1 MKDGTIAIIV
11 DTDNAATV
19 DFRAELAQIMIDGG
33 QVSIG
38 NNEMQIGQDGGAI
51 ERNGLFKI
59 LEMIREPIT
68 EDNRGRQDVF
78 ILEQIEKKTKS
89 RYIPCACGKDGLPR
103 EHHGVKAGIHC
114 DECWESLL
122 DDYGKQSW

>member
-1 MKDGTIAIIV
+1 MKNGTIAIIV

-19 DFRAELAQIMIDGG
+19 DFRAELAQIMLDGG

-38 NNEMQIGQDGGAI
+38 NNEMEIGTDGEPI

-68 EDNRGRQDVF
+68 DDNRG
-78 ILEQIEKKTKS
+78 
-89 RYIPCACGKDGLPR
+89 
-103 EHHGVKAGIHC
+103 
-114 DECWESLL
+114 
-122 DDYGKQSW
+122 